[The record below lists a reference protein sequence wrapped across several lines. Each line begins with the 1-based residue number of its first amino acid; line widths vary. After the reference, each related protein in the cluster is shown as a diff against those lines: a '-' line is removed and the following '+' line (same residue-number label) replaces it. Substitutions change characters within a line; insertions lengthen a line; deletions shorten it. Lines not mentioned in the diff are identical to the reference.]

1 MISSTTTR
9 QRSVRFGVIHVAI
22 AATFLAAQACYIYL
36 PERDSN
42 ALRGQRANISLTDSG
57 SVILAPKIG
66 AGVIDLEGLLVGDS
80 AGGRILAVSVSRQ
93 RSGVESDWR
102 GEQILIPEPLIASI
116 QKREF
121 SASRTTF
128 VTALGTTGFVL
139 LTRALRGRGEG
150 GQGANPIGGRPA
162 Q

>member
-1 MISSTTTR
+1 MISSTTR
-9 QRSVRFGVIHVAI
+9 QRSVRFGVIQVAI
-22 AATFLAAQACYIYL
+22 AAAFLAAQACYIYL
-36 PERDSN
+36 PERDSA
-42 ALRGQRANISLTDSG
+42 ALRGQRASISLTDSG

-80 AGGRILAVSVSRQ
+80 LGGRILAVSVSRQ

-121 SASRTTF
+121 SASRTIF
-128 VTALGTTGFVL
+128 VSALGTTGLVL